1 MLIFKRKFFRKLKIS
16 RSTII
21 NKLAGYS
28 LVEVLVT
35 LTIFAIL
42 TVMLMNTIF
51 LNIRIS
57 RTISNR
63 TRMRSDLNELTSLIE
78 RDIRNASSIIECLS
92 DYGVNSVPYCKIS
105 IPNSALGNSIYDW
118 VYNCFGANNPLG
130 EYYPES
136 VCKRDVTGATVYFSS
151 KILKI
156 NSISFDKIVDNV
168 DHNKVTIIVTINASA
183 RDTSWNINTQIRQV
197 IVSTRNYRVNLV
209 N

>member
-1 MLIFKRKFFRKLKIS
+1 MLNFRKKLIKKI
-16 RSTII
+16 
-21 NKLAGYS
+21 KGYS

-78 RDIRNASSIIECLS
+78 RDIRNASNIEECQS
-92 DYGVNSVPYCKIS
+92 DYLVNLIPVPYCKMS
-105 IPNSALGNSIYDW
+105 IPNSALGNSIFDW
-118 VYNCFGANNPLG
+118 SYNCFGTNQG
-130 EYYPES
+130 GSEYFDHS
-136 VCKRDVTGATVYFSS
+136 VCKRDATGKTVYFSS
-151 KILKI
+151 KILQI
-156 NSISFDKIVDNV
+156 DSVSFEKIVDNLV
-168 DHNKVTIIVTINASA
+168 ETNKVTIIVTIVASA
-183 RDTSWNINTQIRQV
+183 RNTSWNINNQVRQI
-197 IVSTRNYRVNLV
+197 IISTRNYRVNLV